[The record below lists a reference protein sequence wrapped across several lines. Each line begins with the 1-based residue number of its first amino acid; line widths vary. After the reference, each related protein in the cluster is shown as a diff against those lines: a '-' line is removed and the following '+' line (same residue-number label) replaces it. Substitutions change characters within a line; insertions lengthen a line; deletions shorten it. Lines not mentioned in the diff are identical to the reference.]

1 MTNNT
6 NTPLKAYQVSNSSL
20 NDVNSSVKVRNSSLY
35 STNSSFSNSISKQP
49 AKCSKSTKFR
59 PLLKGEKK
67 WCNTGDY
74 PFFNQVCK
82 KICSLAIPLVEPTH
96 HQLNNKNRI
105 NEYFTTADNK
115 RYDGTTTNCSAAKP
129 SRHSSAIFMPK
140 ICLTN
145 YQRFTNGINTNTSA
159 LQSRHKYSVD
169 TIGTNT
175 YDGSSEPNK
184 IPLWGNK
191 LRRLNTVVNG
201 LSPSFF
207 AGDNKLTNCSGPI
220 HHG

>member
-6 NTPLKAYQVSNSSL
+6 NTQLKAYLVENSSP
-20 NDVNSSVKVRNSSLY
+20 NDMNSSVKAQNSSLY
-35 STNSSFSNSISKQP
+35 ATNSSFNGKVINIANKINKIVKNLSIFGAKKTDVTGAVTHLLHFSGSEKQ
-49 AKCSKSTKFR
+49 
-59 PLLKGEKK
+59 G
-67 WCNTGDY
+67 
-74 PFFNQVCK
+74 
-82 KICSLAIPLVEPTH
+82 
-96 HQLNNKNRI
+96 
-105 NEYFTTADNK
+105 FTSDDNK
-115 RYDGTTTNCSAAKP
+115 RYYTPTTNCSAAKP

-159 LQSRHKYSVD
+159 LQSRHKYSADSV
-169 TIGTNT
+169 GTNT

-184 IPLWGNK
+184 IPLVGNK

-207 AGDNKLTNCSGPI
+207 AGDNKLTNCSGAI
-220 HHG
+220 LNG